1 MRKGAGW
8 TQRNRRSRPAT
19 KRSLVDVSDALA
31 KLGLV
36 CLAITITLVTGLVFG
51 FVLGEGAGMVSIVVA
66 AMAFACVWLI
76 LPLAIRARAARSH

>member
-66 AMAFACVWLI
+66 AMAFACVC
-76 LPLAIRARAARSH
+76 PLAIRARAARSL